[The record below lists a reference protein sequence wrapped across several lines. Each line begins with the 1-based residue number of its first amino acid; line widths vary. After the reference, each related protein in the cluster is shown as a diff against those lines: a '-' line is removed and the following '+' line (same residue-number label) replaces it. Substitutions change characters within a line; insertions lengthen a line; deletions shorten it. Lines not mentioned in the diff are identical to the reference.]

1 MKNLSKSE
9 LIETIE
15 LHKQQIKKLEE
26 CLESRAT
33 TIEVPVHKFEVYPR
47 DAYLKLEHDN
57 AVKYCK
63 GLGDGWRL
71 RTASLRILRLV
82 FVQSGQLNE
91 ENTSSSFYYWNSFSL
106 PNSNHNPKLK
116 KDCTK
121 ITYKQ
126 KHCTNSLYKGW
137 CFFSPNK
144 KDCTNF
150 VYIRNKEN

>member
-15 LHKQQIKKLEE
+15 LHKKQIKKLEE

-71 RTASLRILRLV
+71 PTRKEQV
-82 FVQSGQLNE
+82 EMHEHKEQLGL
-91 ENTSSSFYYWNSFSL
+91 ENTAYWSSTEF
-106 PNSNHNPKLK
+106 NSNFAWFYNFA
-116 KDCTK
+116 DG
-121 ITYKQ
+121 Y
-126 KHCTNSLYKGW
+126 SYV
-137 CFFSPNK
+137 FNK
-144 KDCTNF
+144 NNTFRVRAVKT
-150 VYIRNKEN
+150 I

>member
-15 LHKQQIKKLEE
+15 LHKKQIKKLEE

-57 AVKYCK
+57 ASKYCK

-71 RTASLRILRLV
+71 PTRNE
-82 FVQSGQLNE
+82 QLE
-91 ENTSSSFYYWNSFSL
+91 MYKHKEQLGLKDSYYWSSTEY
-106 PNSNHNPKLK
+106 NSNFAWGYNFNSGNSNLFNKFNTYSVRAVRTI
-116 KDCTK
+116 KD
-121 ITYKQ
+121 
-126 KHCTNSLYKGW
+126 
-137 CFFSPNK
+137 
-144 KDCTNF
+144 
-150 VYIRNKEN
+150 